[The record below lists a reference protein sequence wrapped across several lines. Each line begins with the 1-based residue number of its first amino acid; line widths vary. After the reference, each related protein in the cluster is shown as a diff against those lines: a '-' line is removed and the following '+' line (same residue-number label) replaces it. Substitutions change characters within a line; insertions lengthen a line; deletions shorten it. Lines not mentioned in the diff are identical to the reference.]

1 VYQFG
6 GKVEPKKVDK
16 VIRSEKGKHLNINKS
31 FKFRFQNILAENME
45 RLCCGNKNVNAT

>member
-16 VIRSEKGKHLNINKS
+16 VIRSEEGKDLNISKG

-45 RLCCGNKNVNAT
+45 RWCCTNKNVNAT